1 MGMGIA
7 SSTSPLLTQ
16 STTVNP
22 WQQRQQ
28 NMNALKS
35 ALQTGDL
42 SAAQSAFAA
51 ITANNPNVNPNGPLG
66 QIGQALQTGNISA
79 AQQVASSWKS
89 SHASSAMGNRSTSG
103 QTSLQD
109 TPSAFLSALVNSF
122 NQAGINLSNVGPL
135 AQNQSSASASATSST
150 SIGQSSTTPINNNT
164 GSTQN
169 ASNSA
174 SVQDVEAFL
183 QNLLMALQ
191 SQSTTS
197 AGSTTPVANAS
208 ASGTTS
214 TQVAA
219 TSTTASTTT
228 GATSTSTTASTSANP
243 SSGNVHRGGGH
254 HHHYSEGSNTQLS
267 SNLQNL
273 ISQLTANSSI
283 DSTAGASDTSGTR
296 SVATAASTASST
308 PLSQLQQSFNQLTA
322 NANSSSSNS
331 LTAFLQNFSQNLQFM
346 STSGSLLNT
355 QA

>member
-1 MGMGIA
+1 MGMAIG
-7 SSTSPLLTQ
+7 SSSSPLLTQ

-22 WQQRQQ
+22 WHQRQQ

-35 ALQTGDL
+35 ALQSGDL

-66 QIGQALQTGNISA
+66 QIGQALQSGNISA

-89 SHASSAMGNRSTSG
+89 SHASSAAQSQSYANQPNS
-103 QTSLQD
+103 QD
-109 TPSAFLSALVNSF
+109 SPSAFLSALVNSF
-122 NQAGINLSNVGPL
+122 NQAGINLSNIGTL
-135 AQNQSSASASATSST
+135 AQSQTSALSSTTSATSLN
-150 SIGQSSTTPINNNT
+150 QTTTTATNNGS
-164 GSTQN
+164 GSTPSAN
-169 ASNSA
+169 NSP

-183 QNLLMALQ
+183 QNLLTALQ
-191 SQSTTS
+191 SQSATS
-197 AGSTTPVANAS
+197 AGSTTPVANSS

-219 TSTTASTTT
+219 TSNTASTTT

-243 SSGNVHRGGGH
+243 SSGNVHLGGGH

-273 ISQLTANSSI
+273 ISQLTANTST
-283 DSTAGASDTSGTR
+283 DLTAGASDTSGTS